1 MSLAC
6 TDVRA
11 LYGGFVAVDGVSL
24 SVEGGHI
31 LGVAGPNGAGKTT
44 LFDVLSGYHGIDG
57 GRVELN
63 GTDITRLP
71 VHRRVRLGLARTF
84 QSPIVPTDL
93 TVGETL
99 EAARI
104 AWSPKVDRADVERL
118 GSSHGSRPPTR
129 FTAAGSTRSTAAS
142 FCSRACSCASRASCC
157 STSPARGMMQ
167 DEIDEMDA
175 IIRQMTVETGIAV
188 IVVEH
193 RLELLHAVA
202 ETVARHGCG
211 QGDRGR
217 AAGDRVRGSRRSR
230 RVLRRSAGRMT
241 TVLEVRGL
249 SAGYGPLRV
258 LHEIDL
264 AVAGRA
270 RRPRRPQR
278 AREDDSHTLDH
289 GPRRLAP
296 RARSSSTGSRSCG
309 HRRTGWLGRGSC

>member
-6 TDVRA
+6 TDVKA

-44 LFDVLSGYHGIDG
+44 LFDVLSGYHGADDG
-57 GRVELN
+57 RLELN

-93 TVGETL
+93 TVGDTL

-104 AWSPKVDRADVERL
+104 AWSPKVDRADMPRAREL
-118 GSSHGSRPPTR
+118 AR
-129 FTAAGSTRSTAAS
+129 FTASEGLRCGGLDTLDRRKLLLACVLMRKPSALLLDEP
-142 FCSRACSCASRASCC
+142 CS
-157 STSPARGMMQ
+157 GLMQ

-175 IIRQMTVETGIAV
+175 IIRQVTAETGMAV

-202 ETVARHGCG
+202 ETVLVMDAGKVIAEG
-211 QGDRGR
+211 PPSVVFDDPAVR
-217 AAGDRVRGSRRSR
+217 AAYF
-230 RVLRRSAGRMT
+230 
-241 TVLEVRGL
+241 E
-249 SAGYGPLRV
+249 
-258 LHEIDL
+258 
-264 AVAGRA
+264 
-270 RRPRRPQR
+270 
-278 AREDDSHTLDH
+278 
-289 GPRRLAP
+289 AP
-296 RARSSSTGSRSCG
+296 KAA
-309 HRRTGWLGRGSC
+309 